1 MIREKIGLT
10 CDRLSHQ
17 QLACCPLFF
26 GIPHH
31 GKDLLVYNIMD
42 LQQKPLL
49 LTGHHGDVSAMAFG
63 KVMSSVLLCSASADY
78 IIVWDIEKC
87 QKQTQ
92 NDEVATG
99 MVIGTLLGKMI
110 NLSFCFCDERV
121 AACSEAV
128 VYILSSK
135 TQETLS
141 VLTGH
146 LGPLT
151 AAEFCPW
158 NENIL
163 ISTSEDRTFKV
174 WDLKTETVLYQ
185 SFVLSAFP
193 LLSVLFLESERFLIV
208 GSADGQVFC
217 YSLCENRKFSP
228 VTKMDL
234 QKLEKRYKVQRNVSN
249 QGGNARQQHKEVGE
263 SSTEDKVETSK
274 PVLALFCPLRN
285 KTANEEI
292 DNSWFCIGSS
302 DGLYVVNLAT
312 SELLTVLYFKEIPSL
327 TIHMAGSWSISP
339 TFENSVL
346 VLVSSLFTPHVAL
359 LEMCLDDL
367 KKIGSGDEGLSV
379 FPSSPPLHESSLNAE
394 LKMKGLS
401 NPKKKGSV
409 LEQPLVF
416 HPKVKSSG
424 YTSAPRR
431 VMFSP
436 KTNPQKKCSPKKN
449 KNELSLHTD
458 YPADDAA
465 PTIPGSDLSLL
476 NNQILCLQYS
486 GDGKQILCGLEDNSV
501 LIYKSCMTGRPKI
514 YLGHDKPVRSVSWSL
529 GRQCWLSA
537 SEDLSLRM
545 WTHCS
550 SEPAIIMGDG
560 MFSKPIKGAQFY
572 YLDKFVLLA
581 SGPSLHL
588 YLYNVDVTCD
598 DIKRYQRRSVFKL
611 ASCLKTSSTEI
622 TAMSA
627 INDFLSYIVLVCG
640 SDRSIQV
647 VDMNKGGVAST
658 LTDAHSRSIHCITQ
672 NKGSRFCTQTSD
684 SYNLFLTSAITDGLK
699 LWDLRTMRCVR
710 RYDSHAICCHPC
722 FSAISPCGRFIA
734 TGSEDKC
741 GFGTA
746 RTFQSISAEIEHFQ
760 CFLEIGRVFVAYI
773 YDIRSSIHL
782 HKLQRHSDTVFS
794 VAFNPAKPQVDTH

>member
-1 MIREKIGLT
+1 
-10 CDRLSHQ
+10 
-17 QLACCPLFF
+17 
-26 GIPHH
+26 
-31 GKDLLVYNIMD
+31 MD
-42 LQQKPLL
+42 
-49 LTGHHGDVSAMAFG
+49 
-63 KVMSSVLLCSASADY
+63 
-78 IIVWDIEKC
+78 
-87 QKQTQ
+87 
-92 NDEVATG
+92 
-99 MVIGTLLGKMI
+99 
-110 NLSFCFCDERV
+110 
-121 AACSEAV
+121 
-128 VYILSSK
+128 
-135 TQETLS
+135 
-141 VLTGH
+141 
-146 LGPLT
+146 
-151 AAEFCPW
+151 
-158 NENIL
+158 
-163 ISTSEDRTFKV
+163 
-174 WDLKTETVLYQ
+174 
-185 SFVLSAFP
+185 
-193 LLSVLFLESERFLIV
+193 
-208 GSADGQVFC
+208 
-217 YSLCENRKFSP
+217 
-228 VTKMDL
+228 
-234 QKLEKRYKVQRNVSN
+234 
-249 QGGNARQQHKEVGE
+249 
-263 SSTEDKVETSK
+263 
-274 PVLALFCPLRN
+274 
-285 KTANEEI
+285 
-292 DNSWFCIGSS
+292 
-302 DGLYVVNLAT
+302 
-312 SELLTVLYFKEIPSL
+312 
-327 TIHMAGSWSISP
+327 
-339 TFENSVL
+339 
-346 VLVSSLFTPHVAL
+346 
-359 LEMCLDDL
+359 
-367 KKIGSGDEGLSV
+367 
-379 FPSSPPLHESSLNAE
+379 SSPPLHESSLNAE

-401 NPKKKGSV
+401 NPKKKDVFFFYLGSV

-416 HPKVKSSG
+416 HSKVKSSG

-514 YLGHDKPVRSVSWSL
+514 YLEIKVITESGSYSAGDRINGNDASDQMSMCGKDLFSRHIRICEVGFSSKRKKLITSDLGVAKENLLLQQSNLQGVWSGMRKIVGFQQRTGEAEL
-529 GRQCWLSA
+529 K
-537 SEDLSLRM
+537 
-545 WTHCS
+545 
-550 SEPAIIMGDG
+550 GDG

-741 GFGTA
+741 
-746 RTFQSISAEIEHFQ
+746 
-760 CFLEIGRVFVAYI
+760 AYI

-794 VAFNPAKPQVDTH
+794 VAFNPAKPQLLTGTLDGKLRLFQTSGRPDLSHNITADLHDVPNAST